1 MQIDPS
7 REMFGRSGLGRVGIT
22 ETKQFFSDR
31 NALVLLELWDAIA
44 SVGDAPIRQ
53 KLRFAFTGCL
63 ARASRRYQWGP
74 KRPLNA
80 QNQTYYVAPVYFEW
94 NVFELFERKIEAG
107 VRSDKL
113 LFDQAPLLL
122 RSFADKASYHA
133 YPVHAPK
140 PPVQITSFDPEPL
153 MPALNVA
160 NGRNGSHVAPS
171 FSQTIT

>member
-1 MQIDPS
+1 MGAHIEGA
-7 REMFGRSGLGRVGIT
+7 RTTARVSPAW
-22 ETKQFFSDR
+22 KPNL
-31 NALVLLELWDAIA
+31 NALPAVVNAPRTDAIYNCH
-44 SVGDAPIRQ
+44 SYLTKVPVGAIRP
-53 KLRFAFTGCL
+53 FIEVFTK
-63 ARASRRYQWGP
+63 P
-74 KRPLNA
+74 
-80 QNQTYYVAPVYFEW
+80 
-94 NVFELFERKIEAG
+94 
-107 VRSDKL
+107 SDKL